1 MPYAD
6 AVLDLWSTL
15 ETIMLLTSIVF
26 IVAAVQL
33 TMNSKQ

>member
-15 ETIMLLTSIVF
+15 ENIMLITSAVF
-26 IVAAVQL
+26 ILAAVQL
-33 TMNSKQ
+33 TMNGSK

>member
-15 ETIMLLTSIVF
+15 ETIMLLTSIMF

>member
-15 ETIMLLTSIVF
+15 ETIMLLTSAVF
-26 IVAAVQL
+26 VMAAIQL
-33 TMNSKQ
+33 TMNRSK